1 MIFNNNNNSSCSPSQ
16 IITFNNSFSSYE
28 DINNIYIFNKTI
40 NISSLTLDDIQ
51 KYNQYNYI
59 YSESVL
65 EYAYSI
71 DGVCWSCYNILS
83 NTIDALTGVNSD
95 FFLRIK
101 VKGPVTAIYKY
112 SEESLSLDLYS
123 DWSISLMSGFD
134 FSYICNS
141 NNANLYNPYAN
152 MDCAIQLQTQLAETV
167 SCMFGLTAYYF
178 KVNGVNSSA
187 DITFKEYALKSI
199 ESVKQIKLVIADGTM
214 PSSKPEFSDLG
225 LDFQTDWE
233 VEITKGT
240 FATAFGNSVQP
251 QEGDFVYI
259 PMMKRMWSVTGT
271 WEEKNQSL
279 MWVGTSFKLSLVKY
293 QDDLSINKENV
304 DNIIND
310 IVKTKYEDLF
320 GDEETID
327 SGTEQSS
334 LLIGAQQS
342 LKPVFESD
350 ACRKY
355 VSEPVL
361 NSIKNANT
369 NNSSNLNNTLY
380 YKGTQICDSYY
391 DWSGSNDNLT
401 AIIYQ
406 RQFCGNEF
414 TLSFLLNISSTNT
427 ELNNG
432 INIPIITIG
441 SINIFLK
448 RDNNILYI
456 ESNNLKTELMYD
468 NWYFIVFKASK
479 TLNTSNLIA
488 ALYKYP
494 DNIPTY
500 KIQKFHYYFDIDNAS
515 IVSDTFS
522 SELSV
527 ETKAEVKINCFNGLI
542 SNIKL
547 LNIYNDNLSELLMQN
562 PTNQHLL
569 INDTALPFLG
579 LYGPNQY

>member
-1 MIFNNNNNSSCSPSQ
+1 MILNNNNNSSCSPSQ
-16 IITFNNSFSSYE
+16 IITFNNVFNSYE

-40 NISSLTLDDIQ
+40 NISSLTLDNIQ
-51 KYNQYNYI
+51 KYNQYI
-59 YSESVL
+59 YAVPEL
-65 EYAYSI
+65 EYAYSV
-71 DGVCWSCYNILS
+71 DGVCWSCYNRFS
-83 NTIDALTGVNSD
+83 NTINALFGVNSD

-101 VKGPVTAIYKY
+101 VNGPVKAIYKY
-112 SEESLSLDLYS
+112 SEQTLSLDLYK
-123 DWSISLMSGFD
+123 DWSISLMNGFD

-141 NNANLYNPYAN
+141 NNTNLYNPYAN

-167 SCMFGLTAYYF
+167 SCMFGLAVYYF

-187 DITFKEYALKSI
+187 DITFKEYALKSV
-199 ESVKQIKLVIADGTM
+199 ENVKQIKLVISDGSM

-251 QEGDFVYI
+251 QEGDFIYI
-259 PMMKRMWSVTGT
+259 PMMKRMWSVTGA
-271 WEEKNQSL
+271 WEEKSQSL
-279 MWVGTSFKLSLVKY
+279 MWVGTSFKISLVKY

-304 DNIIND
+304 DHVIND
-310 IVKTKYEDLF
+310 IIKTKYEDLF
-320 GDEETID
+320 GDEESLD
-327 SGTEQSS
+327 SGSEQSS
-334 LLIGAQQS
+334 LLVGAQQS
-342 LKPVFESD
+342 LQPVFESD

-355 VSEPVL
+355 VSGYAL
-361 NSIKNANT
+361 NSVKNANT

-391 DWSGSNDNLT
+391 DWSESNDNTT

-406 RQFCGNEF
+406 RQFCGNEL
-414 TLSFLLNISSTNT
+414 TLSFLLNISSTDT
-427 ELNNG
+427 DLNKN

-448 RDNNILYI
+448 KNNNVLYI
-456 ESNNLKTELMYD
+456 ESNNLKVELTYD
-468 NWYFIVFKASK
+468 KWYFIVFRASK
-479 TLNTSNLIA
+479 TLNTSNLICA
-488 ALYKYP
+488 SYKYP

-515 IVSDTFS
+515 IVSDMFS
-522 SELSV
+522 NELSV
-527 ETKAEVKINCFNGLI
+527 VSESEVKLNCFNGFI

-569 INDTALPFLG
+569 INDTVLPFLG